1 MGGLVLKWRAERAPK
16 AVLAVGEEARLGGRE
31 VRVMLG
37 RSGGEKVGL
46 VESVVCERLGVMEVV
61 LLLEGGR
68 VCSWAGLK

>member
-1 MGGLVLKWRAERAPK
+1 
-16 AVLAVGEEARLGGRE
+16 
-31 VRVMLG
+31 MLG